1 MIGFMLAFASLLYS
15 PAVKPEWPPLP
26 DKPPAVEAITTPS
39 KPDVDARPHFIVN
52 DKTEV
57 RLDGQVRKFEDVP
70 ATASVINLEVAPD
83 KKTILKIYFE
93 SKMP

>member
-1 MIGFMLAFASLLYS
+1 MIGFVLTFASLLYS
-15 PAVKPEWPPLP
+15 PAVKPELRPPP
-26 DKPPAVEAITTPS
+26 DKPPAVKGIATPP
-39 KPDVDARPHFIVN
+39 KADVDEHQHFIVN

-57 RLDGQVRKFEDVP
+57 KLDGHVCKFEDVP
-70 ATASVINLEVAPD
+70 ATASVINLDVASD